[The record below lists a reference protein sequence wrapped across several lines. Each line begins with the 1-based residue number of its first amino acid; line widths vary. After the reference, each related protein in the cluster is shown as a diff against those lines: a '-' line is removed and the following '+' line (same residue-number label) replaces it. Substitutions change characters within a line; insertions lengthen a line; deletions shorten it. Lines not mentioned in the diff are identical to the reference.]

1 MTANVFSFRDQA
13 RRSSKI
19 KQIKKKFYFYSYLY
33 IIFELRNLQITALD
47 SLSNIS
53 LLFILYVFYHNQLLN
68 GKTYTRGSRGPGCR
82 LSEGISETSE
92 L

>member
-13 RRSSKI
+13 RSSKF
-19 KQIKKKFYFYSYLY
+19 KQIKKQLYFYSYLY
-33 IIFELRNLQITALD
+33 IIFELRNLQITTLA

-53 LLFILYVFYHNQLLN
+53 FLFILYVFYHNQLLN
-68 GKTYTRGSRGPGCR
+68 GKTYTRGSQCPGCR

>member
-53 LLFILYVFYHNQLLN
+53 LLFILYVSYHNQLLN
-68 GKTYTRGSRGPGCR
+68 GKTYTHARVSGPGLPVVR
-82 LSEGISETSE
+82 RNFRNI
-92 L
+92 

>member
-33 IIFELRNLQITALD
+33 IIFELRNLQITTLD

-53 LLFILYVFYHNQLLN
+53 LLFILYVFHHNQLLN
-68 GKTYTRGSRGPGCR
+68 GKT
-82 LSEGISETSE
+82 
-92 L
+92 

>member
-53 LLFILYVFYHNQLLN
+53 LLFILYVFHHNQLLKRQN
-68 GKTYTRGSRGPGCR
+68 VHAQVSGPGLPVVR
-82 LSEGISETSE
+82 RNFRNI
-92 L
+92 